1 MVFSNLSITLNKKLK
16 LKIGATFNIFMSNY
30 FPIKILV
37 VTIEENTNI
46 CKCFNLKL
54 KWELETSIEQTL
66 DHDLHIKIIINFL
79 LTSKFKKQFEIPKL

>member
-1 MVFSNLSITLNKKLK
+1 M
-16 LKIGATFNIFMSNY
+16 GNY

-54 KWELETSIEQTL
+54 KWEFKTSIEQTL
-66 DHDLHIKIIINFL
+66 DHDIHIKIMIKIFINKQVQENNLKSLNFKNNEL
-79 LTSKFKKQFEIPKL
+79 LHYLSIQSTHT